1 MQLDE
6 QDLTLIRGTT
16 FDFELDWQSENDQG
30 AMVPVDITGCSATL
44 QIRSQASNDLLV
56 ECTSVAGD
64 ITITD
69 ATLGQLQVHIAPE
82 KTSGQ
87 NVDDWGDAR
96 WELRITFPSGDVY
109 SLVRGW
115 AKLMPG
121 VVG

>member
-6 QDLTLIRGTT
+6 QDLNLIRGTT
-16 FDFELDWQSENDQG
+16 FDFELGWQSENDQG
-30 AMVPVDITGCSATL
+30 AMVPVDINGCSATL
-44 QIRSQASNDLLV
+44 QIRSQANNDLLV
-56 ECTSVAGD
+56 ECTSVAGE

-69 ATLGQLQVHIAPE
+69 ATLGQLKVHIAPE

-87 NVDDWGDAR
+87 SVDGWSDAR
-96 WELRITFPSGDVY
+96 WELRITFSSGDVY

-115 AKLMPG
+115 AKLIPG